1 MNSIKKTITAY
12 DVGKGFFVETGTI
25 DNVTEFYLCHKNYG
39 VKSLMFGV
47 NDFNFMNE
55 EQLIESNLS
64 TYIDLYKEDYFD
76 YDDLDEKE

>member
-1 MNSIKKTITAY
+1 
-12 DVGKGFFVETGTI
+12 
-25 DNVTEFYLCHKNYG
+25 
-39 VKSLMFGV
+39 MFGV